1 MQLNHAFGIHVIITT
16 HSPFLLSDIPL
27 ENILSLEDGEPK
39 KMELRNTFCANV
51 YDLLNNPFFMHQ
63 FIGDFASE
71 KLDQLIEEV
80 NKDGDLDET
89 SYENLL
95 AKVEMIGDDFI
106 HDRLMDKLA
115 ERYSRLALLRYR
127 ERQL

>member
-1 MQLNHAFGIHVIITT
+1 
-16 HSPFLLSDIPL
+16 
-27 ENILSLEDGEPK
+27 
-39 KMELRNTFCANV
+39 
-51 YDLLNNPFFMHQ
+51 MHQ

-80 NKDGDLDET
+80 NQDGDLDET
-89 SYENLL
+89 SYEKLL

-127 ERQL
+127 ERQLSEELNKVKSEIEKLER